1 MAKKYIDLRKRYI
14 GTSEDVKP
22 TSDVPTGSFYFE
34 TDTRKTYIWDGAD
47 WKLGPYTLIDG
58 GVF

>member
-1 MAKKYIDLRKRYI
+1 MYIKYTDIKKRYI
-14 GTSEDVKP
+14 GTSGDDKP
-22 TSDVPTGSFYFE
+22 IIGVPTGSFFFE
-34 TDTRKTYIWDGAD
+34 TDTRKTYIWDGSN